1 MSSRF
6 VTIDEVV
13 NEASTYIGEATDL
26 ERLMMR
32 QWVYR
37 ALNLIGP
44 ADENIK
50 VCEIAVKDYA
60 AVIPNDCVGLSYI
73 LDLALK
79 DAHDNDIPYRYES
92 GKERIHERI
101 FTDSIPNEIPR
112 QTEVSVDNK
121 TIILSNNP
129 NVKKVKLRY
138 FSLSIDSNG
147 DLMITE
153 DMVFALV
160 CFIRLAWAMRKNDN
174 RSQIQQDREMWLGEM
189 QRVKANR
196 KMPSELEMRD
206 IVKKWMT
213 LIPALNRRT
222 YNNF

>member
-1 MSSRF
+1 MSRF

-13 NEASTYIGEATDL
+13 NEASTYIGEATDV
-26 ERLMMR
+26 ERLIMR

-50 VCEIAVKDYA
+50 VCDIDVCDYA
-60 AVIPNDCVGLSYI
+60 AVIPQDCMGLSYI

-79 DAHDNDIPYRYES
+79 DAEGNDIPYKYES
-92 GKERIHERI
+92 GAKRIHQPL
-101 FTDSIPNEIPR
+101 FTDSIPQEIPR

-129 NVKKVKLRY
+129 AVKKVKIRY
-138 FSLSIDSNG
+138 FSLPVDSNG

-153 DMVFALV
+153 DMVFAIV
-160 CFIRLAWAMRKNDN
+160 CFIRMAWAMRKNDN
-174 RSQIQQDREMWLGEM
+174 RSQIEQDRQTWLGEL